1 MATLG
6 TLIKRVALSSA
17 LAAIACYGLTAV
29 ADAPAGTNS
38 TEVQFSSIASLLSNN
53 CSACHN
59 SEDRIANLV
68 LEPAGLYE
76 AIVGKPSGES
86 KWPLVT
92 PFKPG
97 ESYLYA
103 KMAGTH
109 EKLAGSGV
117 QMPAGQPP
125 LPAID
130 IDLVRRW
137 IEQGARR

>member
-6 TLIKRVALSSA
+6 TLIRRVVLSSTI
-17 LAAIACYGLTAV
+17 AAIAGYGLTSL
-29 ADAPAGTNS
+29 ADAPASSNS
-38 TEVQFSSIASLLSNN
+38 AEVQFSSIASLLSNN
-53 CSACHN
+53 CTACHN

-68 LEPAGLYE
+68 LEPAGVYE
-76 AIVGKPSGES
+76 AIAGKASGES

-92 PFKPG
+92 PFKPD

-109 EKLAGSGV
+109 ARLGGTGV

-125 LPAID
+125 LPAIE
-130 IDLVRRW
+130 IDLIRRW
-137 IEQGARR
+137 IEQGARH